1 LQMEAISHPNGM
13 AYEKDAPVK
22 LWSSKDPAK

>member
-1 LQMEAISHPNGM
+1 MEAISHPNGM
-13 AYEKDAPVK
+13 VYENDAPVK